1 MTDNKSK
8 NETNPLDKAIAN
20 ILTAMEAISPT
31 AEVYSKMV
39 DMLEKLYK
47 IKASERPDR
56 VSKDQLVSIGG
67 SVLSSLIGIGMILH
81 HEKLHVVASK
91 ALGFVAKA
99 RI

>member
-8 NETNPLDKAIAN
+8 NETHPLDKAIAN
-20 ILTAMEAISPT
+20 ILTAMESTSPT
-31 AEVYSKMV
+31 VEVYSKMV

-56 VSKDQLVSIGG
+56 VSKDSIVTVGG

-81 HEKLHVVASK
+81 HEKLNVVASK
-91 ALGFVAKA
+91 ALGFVSKA